1 MNKEFSKP
9 IEYAVKSAF
18 KNKGIFSK
26 AFSFVDNHYA
36 TVGLLPGN
44 AYTYNFNESF
54 VGDLRE
60 TINKTESVGKFILKA
75 RADQRLTQVVN
86 S

>member
-1 MNKEFSKP
+1 MNIEFPKSSMLRSP
-9 IEYAVKSAF
+9 IVIDSEA
-18 KNKGIFSK
+18 NT
-26 AFSFVDNHYA
+26 A
-36 TVGLLPGN
+36 TLTYNNGN

-54 VGDLRE
+54 VSDLKE
-60 TINKTESVGKFILKA
+60 TINKTESVGKFILAA

>member
-1 MNKEFSKP
+1 MNIEFPKSSMLKSP
-9 IEYAVKSAF
+9 IVIDSEA
-18 KNKGIFSK
+18 NT
-26 AFSFVDNHYA
+26 A
-36 TVGLLPGN
+36 TLTYNNGN

-54 VGDLRE
+54 VSDLKE
-60 TINKTESVGKFILKA
+60 TINKTESVGKFILAA

>member
-1 MNKEFSKP
+1 MNIEFSKSSMLKSP
-9 IEYAVKSAF
+9 IVIDSEA
-18 KNKGIFSK
+18 NT
-26 AFSFVDNHYA
+26 A
-36 TVGLLPGN
+36 TLTYNNGN

-54 VGDLRE
+54 VSDLKE
-60 TINKTESVGKFILKA
+60 TINKTESVGMFILAA